1 MSQILIRN
9 LDPAVVDVLNP
20 RAATNR
26 RSPAEEV
33 RRTLAA
39 AAGLDRDAFLAR
51 IDALRAAKGPIDG
64 PSALDDLHAI
74 REMRARELDRC

>member
-9 LDPAVVDVLNP
+9 LDPAVVDVLKR
-20 RAATNR
+20 RASTNR
-26 RSPAEEV
+26 RSLAEEV
-33 RRTLAA
+33 RRTLTA

-64 PSALDDLHAI
+64 PTALDDLHAI
-74 REMRARELDRC
+74 RDGALR